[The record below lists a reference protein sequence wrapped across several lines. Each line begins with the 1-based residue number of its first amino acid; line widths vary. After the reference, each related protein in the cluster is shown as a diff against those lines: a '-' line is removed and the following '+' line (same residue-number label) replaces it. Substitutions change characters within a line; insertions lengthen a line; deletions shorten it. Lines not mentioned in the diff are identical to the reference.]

1 MLAQA
6 VILCG
11 GMGTRLGALTATTPK
26 PLLPVGDRPFVEH
39 LVQEVSR
46 FGFRRVTLLAGRFG
60 DQVRQAYDGRRIGG
74 ARIDVVVEPGPLGT
88 GGALVHASRAGR
100 LDPVFLLLN
109 GDSWIDADLTKV
121 MLAWHRTRAARPDTL
136 AQLLLHSVPDA
147 ARYGTVEHCD
157 GRVTAFR
164 EKSPQH
170 AGRPG
175 QINAGV
181 YVLDRSAFGAMASE
195 GALSLEADIL
205 PGLVSGDRVS
215 AAAAADGTFFIDIG
229 LPESLAAAQVDVPRR
244 RRRPALFLDRD
255 GTLNV
260 DHGYTHDPAKLD
272 WIEGAQA
279 AVKLANDRGYYVFV
293 VTNQAGV
300 ARGIFE
306 EAAVLRFHQA
316 MQNCL
321 AETGAHLDA
330 IEWCP
335 HHADG
340 TVAGYDRACPRRKP
354 APGMIQDLMAAW
366 PVDRGRS
373 LLIGDADSDV
383 QAAEAAG
390 IRGLRFRGGSLAAL
404 VEENIS

>member
-11 GMGTRLGALTATTPK
+11 GLGTRLGALTATTPK
-26 PLLPVGDRPFVEH
+26 PMLTVGDRPFVEH
-39 LVQEVSR
+39 LIQEVSR
-46 FGFRRVTLLAGRFG
+46 FGLRRVTLLAGRFG

-74 ARIDVVVEPGPLGT
+74 VSIDVVIEPGPMGT
-88 GGALVHASRAGR
+88 GGALAYARNAGC
-100 LDPVFLLLN
+100 LDPGFLVLN
-109 GDSWIDADLTKV
+109 GDSWIDANLAEV
-121 MLAWHRTRAARPDTL
+121 MLAWSRTRAARPDTL
-136 AQLLLHSVPDA
+136 VQLLLHSVPDA
-147 ARYGTVEHCD
+147 ARYGTVEHSG

-164 EKSPQH
+164 EKSPQY

-181 YVLDRSAFGAMASE
+181 YVLDRCALDPVAPESAP
-195 GALSLEADIL
+195 SLETDIL
-205 PGLVSGDRVS
+205 PGLVAKDRVS
-215 AAAAADGTFFIDIG
+215 AAAAPEGTFFVDIG
-229 LPESLAAAQVDVPRR
+229 LPETLAAAQIDVPRQR
-244 RRRPALFLDRD
+244 TRPALFLDRD

-272 WIEGAQA
+272 WTQDAQA

-300 ARGIFE
+300 ARGMFD
-306 EAAVLRFHQA
+306 EAAVLRFHRA
-316 MQNCL
+316 MQSGL

-335 HHADG
+335 HHADA
-340 TVAGYDRACPRRKP
+340 TVAGYARACRRRKP
-354 APGMIQDLMAAW
+354 APGMIEDLMAAW
-366 PVDRGRS
+366 PVDRARS
-373 LLIGDADSDV
+373 LLIGDADTDI
-383 QAAEAAG
+383 QAAQAAG

-404 VEENIS
+404 VQENIT